1 MSDTAGVILL
11 AGRIV
16 FAFFFAMAG
25 YRHIV
30 GGADMAG
37 YARGVRFPIPAL
49 APWPAGIWLLAGAVS
64 VGAGIW
70 GDIGALMLIV
80 FLLPAALWFHAFWKA
95 PEDQVQTQT
104 QLFFRNIT
112 FIGACIILFA
122 VFAGAGDGLR
132 YTVTQAL
139 IDLT

>member
-1 MSDTAGVILL
+1 MSDAAGAILL
-11 AGRIV
+11 AGRII

-25 YRHIV
+25 YRHLV
-30 GGADMAG
+30 GGAEMTG
-37 YARGVRFPIPAL
+37 YARSVRFPVPAL
-49 APWPAGIWLLAGAVS
+49 APWPAGIWLMAAAVS

-70 GDIGALMLIV
+70 GDIGALMLIA

-95 PEDQVQTQT
+95 PDDEAQMQTQM
-104 QLFFRNIT
+104 FFRNVT
-112 FIGACIILFA
+112 FVGACIALFA

-132 YTVTQAL
+132 YTVTDAL